1 MGMFVEEVT
10 SGIFCVLVF
19 VFFFKLLAAMDQM
32 NISLFASELWAD
44 SGS

>member
-10 SGIFCVLVF
+10 SGMV
-19 VFFFKLLAAMDQM
+19 FFKLLAAMDQI
-32 NISLFASELWAD
+32 NISLFTSELWAD